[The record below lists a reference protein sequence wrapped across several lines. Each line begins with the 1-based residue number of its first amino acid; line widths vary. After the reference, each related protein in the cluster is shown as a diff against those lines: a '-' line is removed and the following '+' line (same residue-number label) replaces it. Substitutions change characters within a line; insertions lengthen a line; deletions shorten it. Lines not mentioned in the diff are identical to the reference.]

1 MEHQQLV
8 MDQILD
14 KDPTE
19 IFYTERT
26 VFGKDVNTI
35 DSWTFELGNCGESTP
50 TFVIVGFQA

>member
-1 MEHQQLV
+1 MENQQLV

-26 VFGKDVNTI
+26 VLEKMLTRITI
-35 DSWTFELGNCGESTP
+35 GHLN
-50 TFVIVGFQA
+50 